1 MVNELKIEVGKYYK
15 TRGGG
20 KAYIGYKV
28 PKELNEHDKTCFI
41 GLIVKDDFKKHWTWD
56 EDGFCHEFR
65 HEKMEDIISEWQE
78 EPKVGW
84 VYESCSRE
92 KWMVCE
98 DKRKYGYSGEYPFVA
113 FNLDENLAP
122 WTGTVSVKGE
132 ISSLSILRNY
142 LKIETGRPADED

>member
-1 MVNELKIEVGKYYK
+1 MEELKIEVGKSYVDENGDIIK
-15 TRGGG
+15 IIDDTQRHFEEKLPPNIKSWLG
-20 KAYIGYKV
+20 
-28 PKELNEHDKTCFI
+28 LNLNKIIYDNYWEDGRH
-41 GLIVKDDFKKHWTWD
+41 DFK
-56 EDGFCHEFR
+56 GFSLIREY
-65 HEKMEDIISEWQE
+65 KE

-84 VYESCSRE
+84 VYESCSKE

-142 LKIETGRPADED
+142 LKLETGRPADEN